1 MRRAHEQEQRRGR
14 AGDVGDG
21 THDAH
26 DPSGDSVRELRTERV
41 VRNAESRNP
50 SESQGELVSA
60 LPPDRAVRL
69 GARILDDA
77 LHDLDRTNTD
87 VAFRCGLS
95 EKSIR
100 NARCGVQSLPL
111 HTLLQFDDELFDR
124 VDADLHRERER
135 MRSQRPV
142 IDTWSALITITEKSL
157 AMGLSVARAQRR
169 LLVHRNL
176 SRDVREDL
184 TTCWTELHQ
193 AGEGLVLSLTASRG
207 DAGDGGGR

>member
-1 MRRAHEQEQRRGR
+1 MRERAEQHRASR
-14 AGDVGDG
+14 AGDVGGG
-21 THDAH
+21 TDDAH
-26 DPSGDSVRELRTERV
+26 DPSSDSVRELRTERV

-77 LHDLDRTNTD
+77 MHDLGLKNTE
-87 VAFRCGLS
+87 VGFRCGLS

-135 MRSQRPV
+135 MRLQRPV
-142 IDTWSALITITEKSL
+142 VDTWSALITVAERSL
-157 AMGLSVARAQRR
+157 AMGMSIARAQRR
-169 LLVHRNL
+169 LLVNRNL

-184 TTCWTELHQ
+184 TTRWTELHK
-193 AGEGLVLSLTASRG
+193 AGEDMVLSLTASRG
-207 DAGDGGGR
+207 DAGDGGAR